1 MIDIPLYFP
10 CVLHTAGVLHHPSYP
25 VNKIFNYPVWLCTLS
40 TWLVSRLHHIQTISL
55 FDDNI
60 LFLKPGGILSTI
72 LCFISQVCRFNL
84 EENDLI
90 QWGQIRQTVYLFWLV
105 GYTIFRFYH
114 SLMVII
120 CFSRLAS
127 SKKCCSPLPMSAEN
141 GWCFTLSQITLLKR
155 KEIKQPVHYADCL
168 PDWIVDYNVIQIF
181 LFSGY
186 KLFLKTWV
194 IHSTVSGS

>member
-1 MIDIPLYFP
+1 MCCTRLVYYIIPVTLIIRFSTIQYDYAP
-10 CVLHTAGVLHHPSYP
+10 CLPDLLVDY
-25 VNKIFNYPVWLCTLS
+25 NIFRLS
-40 TWLVSRLHHIQTISL
+40 HILL
-55 FDDNI
+55 FDDII

-168 PDWIVDYNVIQIF
+168 PDLIVDYNVIQIF

-186 KLFLKTWV
+186 KLFLKTWG
-194 IHSTVSGS
+194 IHSTVSGY